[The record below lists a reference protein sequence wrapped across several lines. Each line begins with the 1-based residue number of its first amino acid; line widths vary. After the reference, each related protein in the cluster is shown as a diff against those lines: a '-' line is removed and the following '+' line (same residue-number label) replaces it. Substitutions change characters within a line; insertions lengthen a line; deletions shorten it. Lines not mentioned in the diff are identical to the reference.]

1 VCFEAVHHEA
11 PPEIDGAALDD
22 AVLDGAVL
30 DDAALAE
37 AALDDAVFDDA
48 SLGAAI
54 LDDAGG
60 NPRRTASAGY
70 VAMTTSRVVSRKATN
85 QKPEAMWHHHSY
97 LTPGEPERLNT

>member
-1 VCFEAVHHEA
+1 VCFEAVHHDA
-11 PPEIDGAALDD
+11 APEIDDVGLDDAGLDDAGLDGAALDD
-22 AVLDGAVL
+22 AR
-30 DDAALAE
+30 
-37 AALDDAVFDDA
+37 
-48 SLGAAI
+48 

>member
-1 VCFEAVHHEA
+1 MHHDA
-11 PPEIDGAALDD
+11 PPDNDEEALGDAALDDAGLDDAALDTAALDGAALDD
-22 AVLDGAVL
+22 AG
-30 DDAALAE
+30 
-37 AALDDAVFDDA
+37 
-48 SLGAAI
+48 

-70 VAMTTSRVVSRKATN
+70 VATTTSRVVSRKTTN